1 MTRGDGKGKTALVNI
16 YLAEY
21 AKVRFRRNVL
31 FTFDDLLGE
40 LGITVTMFN
49 IALSD
54 EMLIAAQLVKHFY
67 GK

>member
-1 MTRGDGKGKTALVNI
+1 MTKGDRKEETALVNI

-40 LGITVTMFN
+40 HEITIKMFT
-49 IALSD
+49 ITL
-54 EMLIAAQLVKHFY
+54 
-67 GK
+67 